1 MISARCVI
9 KCRVEEST
17 YKKTI
22 TGLTTYIKC
31 GLGICPYSTIAVV
44 FLTRLREKGGII
56 IIPLCAL
63 GEPIL

>member
-31 GLGICPYSTIAVV
+31 GLGICPYSTVAVV
-44 FLTRLREKGGII
+44 FSNQTAREGGNNNNST
-56 IIPLCAL
+56 LCF
-63 GEPIL
+63 G